1 MLVNMHA
8 VLLSS
13 LAYLP
18 LPLLLRT
25 EYQTMLL
32 SRFNTCTPYFK
43 VESKITLDFEA
54 QCSLFTFFIMNLL
67 LLFHAHVYNQTQH
80 TRTYRHKYIK
90 QLTVVLVYV
99 IVYTCLLNMHLV
111 DDILY
116 SVNNVKY
123 IIIIYVLYCQLKG
136 ADRLEDL
143 YLL

>member
-1 MLVNMHA
+1 MHA

-25 EYQTMLL
+25 EYQPMLL

-67 LLFHAHVYNQTQH
+67 LLFHAHNQTQH

-90 QLTVVLVYV
+90 QLTVVLVYL
-99 IVYTCLLNMHLV
+99 IVYTCLLNMFLV
-111 DDILY
+111 DDIIY
-116 SVNNVKY
+116 SVNKVKY
-123 IIIIYVLYCQLKG
+123 IIITIYVLYCQLKG
-136 ADRLEDL
+136 ADRLEHIC
-143 YLL
+143 LL